1 MYFKKTLS
9 ITSRKVFLIKTFS
22 GLNLFFMLKPVS
34 KYVLTGFNLLIKS
47 NSRNIQTSFIIVL
60 PINGNPKLIFL
71 YFRKGN
77 FLIFQEMETLKN
89 LLYFRK

>member
-1 MYFKKTLS
+1 MHNNKNVKYVFQKNAQYYS
-9 ITSRKVFLIKTFS
+9 ILIKTFS

-60 PINGNPKLIFL
+60 PIIGVKL
-71 YFRKGN
+71 
-77 FLIFQEMETLKN
+77 
-89 LLYFRK
+89 